1 MKKTMKKFFAL
12 AASTLLFTGPVA
24 TTTMAQTTIDE
35 NVLTEIQEAN
45 KHFESVKWDGVFKVS
60 AVSDNQTAD
69 MGQLN
74 FNGTFNGIPL
84 QGSFEGNVSSLFLG
98 GQEIGLKAFYQN
110 STAYIGTMEGE
121 AGSGINWTA
130 YDFTTLEADMIKSF
144 QDAYSQSSNV
154 DPQKTTEFTSK
165 YMDVTETD
173 TDYVYTLKQDINA
186 EEMWNDVDALVDLE
200 KVKEDTIANMEEQSG
215 EALDEESRA
224 QLDKSFN
231 SESLA
236 KFLQMKPVI
245 EVSYNKETKFIS
257 KLLMDLTV
265 NMQDFMGE
273 EELAENAESGMPQS
287 FSVHVEMNFSEH
299 NVPQE
304 VTVPEEALA
313 VEVQQ
318 PSSPEEA
325 ADELEDLGEDL
336 ESVEESAM
344 DENAESGTE
353 ESAADET
360 AADETTADETETDET
375 VEETT
380 AAE

>member
-45 KHFESVKWDGVFKVS
+45 KHFESVKWDGVIKVS

-224 QLDKSFN
+224 QLDKSFT

-273 EELAENAESGMPQS
+273 EELDENAESGMPQS

-325 ADELEDLGEDL
+325 VDELEDLGEDL

-360 AADETTADETETDET
+360 AADETTADET

>member
-45 KHFESVKWDGVFKVS
+45 KHFESVKWDGFIKVS

-224 QLDKSFN
+224 QLDKSFT

-273 EELAENAESGMPQS
+273 EELDENAESGMPQS

-360 AADETTADETETDET
+360 AADETTADET

>member
-45 KHFESVKWDGVFKVS
+45 KHFESVKWDGFIKVS

-110 STAYIGTMEGE
+110 STAYIGTMDGE

-186 EEMWNDVDALVDLE
+186 EEMWNDMDALVDLE
-200 KVKEDTIANMEEQSG
+200 KVKEDTIKNMEEQSG
-215 EALDEESRA
+215 EAVDEETRA

-231 SESLA
+231 SEALA

-257 KLLMDLTV
+257 KLLVDLTV

-273 EELAENAESGMPQS
+273 EEFAENAESGMPQT

-336 ESVEESAM
+336 ESAEESAM
-344 DENAESGTE
+344 DENAESGTDE
-353 ESAADET
+353 SATDESAAEET
-360 AADETTADETETDET
+360 ATDET

>member
-45 KHFESVKWDGVFKVS
+45 KHFESVKWDGVIKVS

-224 QLDKSFN
+224 QLDKSFT

-273 EELAENAESGMPQS
+273 EELDENAESGMPQS

-360 AADETTADETETDET
+360 AADETTADET

>member
-35 NVLTEIQEAN
+35 NILTEIQEAN
-45 KHFESVKWDGVFKVS
+45 KHFESVKWDGVIKVS

-186 EEMWNDVDALVDLE
+186 EEMWNDMDALVDLE
-200 KVKEDTIANMEEQSG
+200 KVKEDMIANMEEQSG

-265 NMQDFMGE
+265 NMQDFMSE
-273 EELAENAESGMPQS
+273 EELSENAESGMPQS

-360 AADETTADETETDET
+360 AADETTADETATDET

>member
-1 MKKTMKKFFAL
+1 MKKFFAL

-45 KHFESVKWDGVFKVS
+45 KHFESVKWDGFIKVS

-224 QLDKSFN
+224 QLDKSFT

-360 AADETTADETETDET
+360 AADETTADET

>member
-1 MKKTMKKFFAL
+1 MKKTMKKLFAL
-12 AASTLLFTGPVA
+12 AASTLLFAGPVA
-24 TTTMAQTTIDE
+24 TPAMAQATIDE
-35 NVLTEIQEAN
+35 NVLTEIREAN
-45 KHFESVKWDGVFKVS
+45 KHFESVKWDGFLKVS

-74 FNGTFNGIPL
+74 FNGIFNGLPL

-98 GQEIGLKAFYQN
+98 GQAIDFKAFYQN
-110 STAYIGTMEGE
+110 STAYLGTTEGAE
-121 AGSGINWTA
+121 EGAINWTA

-154 DPQKTTEFTSK
+154 DPQKSAEFANK
-165 YMDVTETD
+165 YMDVTETE

-186 EEMWNDVDALVDLE
+186 EEMWNDIDALVDLE
-200 KVKEDTIANMEEQSG
+200 KVKENTIKNIEEQSG
-215 EALDEESRA
+215 EAMDEESRA

-236 KFLQMKPVI
+236 KFLQMKPVV
-245 EVSYNKETKFIS
+245 EASYNKETKLMS
-257 KLLMDLTV
+257 KVLMDLTV
-265 NMQDFMGE
+265 NMADFMSE
-273 EELAENAESGMPQS
+273 EEAASAAESGIPQN
-287 FSVHVEMNFSEH
+287 FLVHLEMNFSDH

-325 ADELEDLGEDL
+325 ASELEDLGEEL
-336 ESVEESAM
+336 ESAEEESAT
-344 DENAESGTE
+344 DENAESGAEESASE
-353 ESAADET
+353 ESAAEET
-360 AADETTADETETDET
+360 AAGES

-380 AAE
+380 VAE

>member
-45 KHFESVKWDGVFKVS
+45 KHFESVKWDGVIKVS

-200 KVKEDTIANMEEQSG
+200 KIKEDTIANMEEQSG

-224 QLDKSFN
+224 QLDKSFT

-273 EELAENAESGMPQS
+273 EELDENAESGMPQS

-360 AADETTADETETDET
+360 AADET

>member
-45 KHFESVKWDGVFKVS
+45 KHFESVKWDGVIKVS

-186 EEMWNDVDALVDLE
+186 EEMWNDMDALVDLE
-200 KVKEDTIANMEEQSG
+200 KVKEDMIANMEEQSG

-265 NMQDFMGE
+265 NMQDFMSE
-273 EELAENAESGMPQS
+273 EELSENAESGMPQS

-360 AADETTADETETDET
+360 TADETATDET